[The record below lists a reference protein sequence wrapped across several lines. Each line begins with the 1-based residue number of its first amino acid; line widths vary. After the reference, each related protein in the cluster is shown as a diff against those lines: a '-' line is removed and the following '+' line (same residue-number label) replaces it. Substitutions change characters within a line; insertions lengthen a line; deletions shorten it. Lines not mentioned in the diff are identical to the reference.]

1 MDGFVGI
8 HRNTTLDLNGPVLS
22 VTTQPGG
29 ISTCGVATFI
39 GIATATF
46 PTQTPS
52 NPAKLTG
59 SLSYQWYYK
68 VGSASTSG
76 QMSNGAMVGL
86 GLTGITGAGTTTLTV
101 YGTSTTEPYT
111 LEGIKFF
118 LRPDYVPS
126 AYGSSSPIT
135 VGTARSTGHANNE
148 PHDSNSVDYIFY
160 PTISITTQPAGITT
174 AAQTLTADF
183 DVGATITDGTQDSSL
198 TYQWIFNGT
207 DLTDSST
214 VTGSGTSALSMSY
227 STVGVHT
234 LTAKVTH
241 PTACNS
247 PIYSNVVD
255 FDVVS
260 SRQIINYELTSG
272 EGSWYGSG
280 SHNLFDS
287 SRRFEASA
295 AVMSRVLVLY
305 ASEKDVRVKMTLAA
319 GAGRD
324 KDRGNGNNKGCEG
337 GVSTFWVTLEQ
348 NREYVVKL
356 GSSVQPSGGNGGGGG
371 GSFFYKGGTVLAVV
385 GGGGGAGAL
394 TMGASGHPGGAGG
407 GVGLAGQS
415 GGGSQPGAG
424 GILYSTGNLPLQ
436 GFFAGGGWLPPID
449 YTSGSPGR
457 LSACTFG
464 QYWTGRGYSAC
475 QDMGYVKW
483 YSSSGNEVSQSTNS
497 IIRGYKSGLG
507 HRNCGGNT
515 QREDSGGGGAG
526 AAGGGGATGNGSGGG
541 GGSGY
546 SNGEIEV
553 ISTSLGG
560 NLGQD
565 GYVIL
570 EL

>member
-1 MDGFVGI
+1 
-8 HRNTTLDLNGPVLS
+8 
-22 VTTQPGG
+22 
-29 ISTCGVATFI
+29 
-39 GIATATF
+39 
-46 PTQTPS
+46 
-52 NPAKLTG
+52 
-59 SLSYQWYYK
+59 
-68 VGSASTSG
+68 
-76 QMSNGAMVGL
+76 
-86 GLTGITGAGTTTLTV
+86 
-101 YGTSTTEPYT
+101 
-111 LEGIKFF
+111 
-118 LRPDYVPS
+118 
-126 AYGSSSPIT
+126 
-135 VGTARSTGHANNE
+135 
-148 PHDSNSVDYIFY
+148 
-160 PTISITTQPAGITT
+160 
-174 AAQTLTADF
+174 
-183 DVGATITDGTQDSSL
+183 
-198 TYQWIFNGT
+198 
-207 DLTDSST
+207 
-214 VTGSGTSALSMSY
+214 MSY

-272 EGSWYGSG
+272 DGSWYGSG

-324 KDRGNGNNKGCEG
+324 KDRGNGNNKGGQG

-356 GSSVQPSGGNGGGGG
+356 GSSIQPSGGNGGGGG

-394 TMGASGHPGGAGG
+394 TMGAYGHPGGAGG

-415 GGGSQPGAG
+415 GGGSQPGSG

-436 GFFAGGGWLPPID
+436 GMFAGGGWLPPID

-483 YSSSGNEVSQSTNS
+483 YSSSGSEVSQSTNS

-507 HRNCGGNT
+507 HRNDGGNT
-515 QREDSGGGGAG
+515 SWSTGGGGAG
-526 AAGGGGATGNGSGGG
+526 AAGGAGSRDAADGGG

-546 SNGEIEV
+546 NNGDAEV
-553 ISTSLGG
+553 ITTQLGG
-560 NLGQD
+560 NTSQD
-565 GYVIL
+565 GYVIF
-570 EL
+570 EV